1 MTPEAQ
7 TREKVDPQRV
17 PAGWAVQDL
26 KSLNWS
32 TSIFAVRTVD
42 MDLINKHTY

>member
-17 PAGWAVQDL
+17 PTGWALQGL
-26 KSLNWS
+26 KELNWG

-42 MDLINKHTY
+42 MD